1 MTQKNNITP
10 FVQIKNA
17 CANAGDELVY
27 FDLDV
32 EGRIISQNAV
42 ATDFLNMHPQ
52 YVRHSDVRHNS
63 AAFFVIH
70 PLQPFAEALRAARDR
85 IHPVSSVLTQF
96 DAAQSSILQINV
108 MPLYPDLA
116 RIVLFWLRANF
127 ETPKA
132 ITPALS
138 VREHAVLK
146 LFATGL
152 RRDRI
157 AYRLNISL
165 PTVDM
170 HSRNLRRKLGA
181 RTTPEA
187 VAIAGNMQIL
197 QT

>member
-1 MTQKNNITP
+1 MTQKNNIAP

-52 YVRHSDVRHNS
+52 YVRHNN

-70 PLQPFAEALRAARDR
+70 PSQPVAEALRAARDR
-85 IHPVSSVLTQF
+85 IQPVSSVLTHF
-96 DAAQSSILQINV
+96 DASQSPVLQINV
-108 MPLYPDLA
+108 LPLYPDLV
-116 RIVLFWLRANF
+116 RIVLFWVHTNI

-132 ITPALS
+132 IIPALS